1 MSTKFLL
8 HRLRLQALPMM
19 LLPIAALAA
28 DDNTLL
34 TRVTSDSLSTVVVV
48 LPDGLAAQLMA
59 SPGGNEATDE
69 QKSDDTESVTTRKPA
84 QRSVGYR
91 VQIYSDNNQRTARA
105 EAERRASAI
114 RSHFPEYQ
122 AYVVFQSP
130 YWRVRVGDFRSRSQA
145 EDAVQQMRQ
154 VLPAYGKEMRVVK
167 DRINVD

>member
-1 MSTKFLL
+1 MSTISLL
-8 HRLRLQALPMM
+8 RRLRMQALPLL
-19 LLPIAALAA
+19 LLPVAALAA
-28 DDNTLL
+28 DDNALV

-48 LPDGLAAQLMA
+48 LPDGLAAQLSA
-59 SPGGNEATDE
+59 PAAKTEATTDRQPNDAE
-69 QKSDDTESVTTRKPA
+69 AVTTSKPA

-105 EAERRASAI
+105 EAERRAAAI

-154 VLPAYGKEMRVVK
+154 ALPAYGKDMRVVK
-167 DRINVD
+167 DRISVD